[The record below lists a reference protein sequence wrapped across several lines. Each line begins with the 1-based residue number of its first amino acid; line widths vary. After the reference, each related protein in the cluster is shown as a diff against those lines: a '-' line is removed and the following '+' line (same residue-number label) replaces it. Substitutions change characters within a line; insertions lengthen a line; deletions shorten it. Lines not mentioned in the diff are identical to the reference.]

1 MFKKFSE
8 RKTHLIVLS
17 FATGLFL
24 GINFSFIASAGE
36 PAHKYLDFFH
46 QAYQIITS
54 EYVEKPDNKK
64 LFYGA
69 IKGMIDSLGDP
80 FTRFLNE
87 ESSEELQE
95 MTSGKFVG
103 IGVEIAV
110 KDGEIV
116 VVSPIENSPAMRA
129 GIESGDLIIKVDNEN
144 IKDKNLDEIIKHI
157 KGLPGTKV
165 NITVKR
171 EGISEEINY
180 TIERA
185 PVKIDST
192 EFALIKE
199 YNTGYLRI
207 KTFGSETSQDVK
219 KAIDF
224 FNSNKID
231 KLIIDLRY
239 NPGGLLTAAVE
250 ISDFFL
256 DKDQTVV
263 STKGRADGGKENFFK
278 AAAGPAYRGKI
289 IVLVNRGSA
298 SASEIL
304 SGALR
309 DNNKALLLGEK
320 TFGKG
325 SVQKTYNLDKEVG
338 LAVTIAK
345 YYTPSGAMIHG
356 KGIMPDYEVKI
367 AEFPE
372 SEKDDLKKIS
382 RDKLLNQFVSIKTV
396 YNDNVKSEF
405 RKFLKE
411 KNVKISDATSDFIL
425 KREISKY
432 HKNQIYDLEFDNQ
445 LTAAVDKLKNSNEK

>member
-1 MFKKFSE
+1 MFNKFSE
-8 RKTHLIVLS
+8 RKTHLIVLA

-24 GINFSFIASAGE
+24 GINFSFVASAGE

-54 EYVEKPDNKK
+54 EYVDQPDNKK

-69 IKGMIDSLGDP
+69 IKGMIESLGDP

-87 ESSEELQE
+87 ESTAELQE

-103 IGVEIAV
+103 IGVEIAL

-116 VVSPIENSPAMRA
+116 VVSPIDNSPAMKA
-129 GIESGDLIIKVDNEN
+129 GIESGDIITKVNSDI
-144 IKDKNLDEIIKHI
+144 IKDKNLDEIIKNI

-171 EGISEEINY
+171 EGISEEISYN
-180 TIERA
+180 IERA

-192 EFALIKE
+192 EFVLMKE
-199 YNTGYLRI
+199 SNIGYLRI
-207 KTFGSETSQDVK
+207 KTFGGDTSQDVK
-219 KAIDF
+219 KALTF
-224 FNSNKID
+224 FNTNKTD
-231 KLIIDLRY
+231 KLIIDLRF

-263 STKGRADGGKENFFK
+263 STKGRSDGGKENFFK
-278 AAAGPAYRGKI
+278 AVSSPIYKGKI

-309 DNNKALLLGEK
+309 DNNKAMLLGEK

-325 SVQKTYNLDKEVG
+325 SVQKTYSLDKDVG

-356 KGIMPDYEVKI
+356 KGIMPDFEVKI
-367 AEFPE
+367 ADFPE
-372 SEKDDLKKIS
+372 NEADELKKIS
-382 RDKLLNQFVSIKTV
+382 RDKLLNEFVSIKTI
-396 YNDNVKSEF
+396 YNESVKTEF
-405 RKFLKE
+405 KKFLQS
-411 KNVKISDATSDFIL
+411 KNVKISDATADFIL
-425 KREISKY
+425 KREVSKY

-445 LTAAVDKLKNSNEK
+445 LTAAIEKLNK

>member
-1 MFKKFSE
+1 MLKKFSE
-8 RKTHLIVLS
+8 RKTHLIVLA

-24 GINFSFIASAGE
+24 GINFSFVASAGE

-46 QAYQIITS
+46 QAFQIITS
-54 EYVEKPDNKK
+54 EYVDQPDNKK

-87 ESSEELQE
+87 ESTAELQE

-116 VVSPIENSPAMRA
+116 VVSPIENSPAMKA
-129 GIESGDLIIKVDNEN
+129 GIESGDIITKVNNEI
-144 IKDKNLDEIIKHI
+144 IKDKNLDEIIKNI

-165 NITVKR
+165 NISIKR
-171 EGISEEINY
+171 EGFKEEISYN
-180 TIERA
+180 IERA
-185 PVKIDST
+185 PVKIEST

-199 YNTGYLRI
+199 HNIGYLKI
-207 KTFGSETSQDVK
+207 KTFGNDTTQDVR
-219 KAIDF
+219 KALDF
-224 FNSNKID
+224 FNNNKINR
-231 KLIIDLRY
+231 LIIDLRY

-250 ISDFFL
+250 ISNFFL
-256 DKDQTVV
+256 EKDLTIV
-263 STKGRADGGKENFFK
+263 STKGRSENNKEQYFK
-278 AAAGPAYRGKI
+278 AVTDPVYKGKI
-289 IVLVNRGSA
+289 ILIVNKGSA

-325 SVQKTYNLDKEVG
+325 SVQKTYNLDKDVG
-338 LAVTIAK
+338 IAVTIAK

-356 KGIMPDYEVKI
+356 KGIMPDFEVKV

-372 SEKDDLKKIS
+372 KETDELKKIS
-382 RDKLLNQFVSIKTV
+382 SNKLLNEFVSIKTV
-396 YNDNVKSEF
+396 YNDIVKSEF
-405 RKFLKE
+405 KKFLQSR
-411 KNVKISDATSDFIL
+411 NVKISDNTADFIL

-445 LTAAVDKLKNSNEK
+445 LTAAIEKVSK

>member
-8 RKTHLIVLS
+8 RKTHLIVLA
-17 FATGLFL
+17 FATGLFI
-24 GINFSFIASAGE
+24 GINFSFVASAGE

-54 EYVEKPDNKK
+54 EYVDQPDNKK

-87 ESSEELQE
+87 DSTAELQE

-110 KDGEIV
+110 KDGMIV
-116 VVSPIENSPAMRA
+116 VVSPIENSPAIRA
-129 GIESGDLIIKVDNEN
+129 GIESGDIITKVNNEV
-144 IKDKNLDEIIKHI
+144 IKDKNLDEIIKSI

-165 NITVKR
+165 NISVKR
-171 EGISEEINY
+171 EGINEEISYN
-180 TIERA
+180 IERA

-199 YNTGYLRI
+199 YNTGYLKI
-207 KTFGSETSQDVK
+207 KTFGGDTSQDVK
-219 KAIDF
+219 KALDF
-224 FNSNKID
+224 FNKNNID
-231 KLIIDLRY
+231 KLVIDLRY

-250 ISDFFL
+250 ISNFFL
-256 DKDQTVV
+256 EKDLTIV

-278 AAAGPAYRGKI
+278 AQNSPIYKGKI
-289 IVLVNRGSA
+289 ILLVNKGSA

-325 SVQKTYNLDKEVG
+325 SVQKTYSLDKEVG
-338 LAVTIAK
+338 IAVTIAK

-367 AEFPE
+367 ADFPE
-372 SEKDDLKKIS
+372 NETEELKKIS
-382 RDKLLNQFVSIKTV
+382 RDKLLNEFVSIKTV
-396 YNDNVKSEF
+396 YNDNTKSEF
-405 RKFLKE
+405 KKFLQGR
-411 KNVKISDATSDFIL
+411 NVKLSDNTADFIL
-425 KREISKY
+425 KREIGKY
-432 HKNQIYDLEFDNQ
+432 HKILIYDLEFDNQ
-445 LTAAVDKLKNSNEK
+445 LTAAIDKLKK

>member
-8 RKTHLIVLS
+8 RKSHLVILA

-24 GINFSFIASAGE
+24 GINFSFVASAGE

-54 EYVEKPDNKK
+54 EYVDQPDNKK

-87 ESSEELQE
+87 ESTAELQE

-116 VVSPIENSPAMRA
+116 VVSPIENSPAMKA
-129 GIESGDLIIKVDNEN
+129 GVESGDIITRVNNEF
-144 IKDKNLDEIIKHI
+144 IKDKNLGEIIKNI

-165 NITVKR
+165 NITIKR
-171 EGISEEINY
+171 EGFGEEISY
-180 TIERA
+180 DIERA
-185 PVKIDST
+185 PIKINST
-192 EFALIKE
+192 EFALIKQH
-199 YNTGYLRI
+199 NTGYLKI
-207 KTFGSETSQDVK
+207 KTFGNDTTQDVK
-219 KAIDF
+219 KALAF
-224 FNSNKID
+224 FNNNKTD
-231 KLIIDLRY
+231 KLIIDLRF

-256 DKDQTVV
+256 DKDMTIV
-263 STKGRADGGKENFFK
+263 STKGRSEGGKENFFK
-278 AAAGPAYRGKI
+278 AVNAPIYKGKI
-289 IVLVNRGSA
+289 ILLVNKGSA

-309 DNNKALLLGEK
+309 DNNLALLLGEK

-325 SVQKTYNLDKEVG
+325 SVQKTYNLDKETG
-338 LAVTIAK
+338 IAVTIAK
-345 YYTPSGAMIHG
+345 YYTPAGTMIHG
-356 KGIMPDYEVKI
+356 KGIKPDFEVKI

-372 SEKDDLKKIS
+372 NETEELKKIS
-382 RDKLLNQFVSIKTV
+382 RDKILNEFVSIKTV
-396 YNDNVKSEF
+396 YNENVKSEF
-405 RKFLKE
+405 KKFLQSR
-411 KNVKISDATSDFIL
+411 NVKISDTTSDFIL
-425 KREISKY
+425 KREITKY
-432 HKNQIYDLEFDNQ
+432 HKDQIYDLEFDNQ
-445 LTAAVDKLKNSNEK
+445 LTAAIEKLKK

>member
-8 RKTHLIVLS
+8 RKAHLIILA

-24 GINFSFIASAGE
+24 GINFSFVATAGE
-36 PAHKYLDFFH
+36 PAHKYLEFFH
-46 QAYQIITS
+46 QAYQLITS
-54 EYVEKPDNKK
+54 EYVEQPDNKK

-87 ESSEELQE
+87 ESSAELQE

-116 VVSPIENSPAMRA
+116 IVSPIENSPAMKA
-129 GIESGDLIIKVDNEN
+129 GIESGDVITRVDNEI
-144 IKDKNLDEIIKHI
+144 IKDKNLDEIIKNI

-165 NITVKR
+165 SITIRR
-171 EGISEEINY
+171 EGFSDEISYNM
-180 TIERA
+180 ERA

-207 KTFGSETSQDVK
+207 KTFGGDTTQDVK
-219 KAIDF
+219 KALEF
-224 FNSNKID
+224 FNSNKVD

-263 STKGRADGGKENFFK
+263 STKGRADGGKETFFK
-278 AAAGPAYRGKI
+278 AVSAPIYKGKI
-289 IVLVNRGSA
+289 ILLVNRGSA

-325 SVQKTYNLDKEVG
+325 SVQKTYSLDKEVG
-338 LAVTIAK
+338 LAITIAK

-356 KGIMPDYEVKI
+356 KGIKPDFEIKV
-367 AEFPE
+367 ADFPE
-372 SEKDDLKKIS
+372 SENEDLKKIS
-382 RDKLLNQFVSIKTV
+382 KDKLLNEFVSIKTV
-396 YNDNVKSEF
+396 YNDNTKSEF
-405 RKFLKE
+405 KKFLSGR
-411 KNVKISDATSDFIL
+411 NVKISDTTADFIL
-425 KREISKY
+425 KREVSKY
-432 HKNQIYDLEFDNQ
+432 HKSQIYDLEFDNQ
-445 LTAAVDKLKNSNEK
+445 LTAAIEKLKK

>member
-1 MFKKFSE
+1 MFKNFSE
-8 RKTHLIVLS
+8 RKTHLIVLA

-24 GINFSFIASAGE
+24 GINFSFVASAGE

-46 QAYQIITS
+46 QAFQIITS
-54 EYVEKPDNKK
+54 EYVDQPDNKK
-64 LFYGA
+64 MFYGA

-87 ESSEELQE
+87 ESTAELQE

-116 VVSPIENSPAMRA
+116 VVSPIENSPAIKA
-129 GIESGDLIIKVDNEN
+129 GIESGDIITRVNNEL
-144 IKDKNLDEIIKHI
+144 IKDKNLEEIIKNI

-165 NITVKR
+165 NISIRRNGFK
-171 EGISEEINY
+171 EEISYN
-180 TIERA
+180 IERA

-192 EFALIKE
+192 EFTLIKE
-199 YNTGYLRI
+199 YNIGYLKI
-207 KTFGSETSQDVK
+207 KTFGNDTTQDVR
-219 KAIDF
+219 KALDF
-224 FNSNKID
+224 FNSNNVD
-231 KLIIDLRY
+231 RLIIDLRY

-256 DKDQTVV
+256 EKGLTIV
-263 STKGRADGGKENFFK
+263 STKGRSENNKEQFFK
-278 AAAGPAYRGKI
+278 AVTDPVYKGKI
-289 IVLVNRGSA
+289 ILLVNKGSA

-325 SVQKTYNLDKEVG
+325 SVQKTYSLDKEVG
-338 LAVTIAK
+338 IAVTIAK

-356 KGIMPDYEVKI
+356 KGIIPDFEVKV

-372 SEKDDLKKIS
+372 NETEELKKIS
-382 RDKLLNQFVSIKTV
+382 RDKLLNEFVSIKTV
-396 YNDNVKSEF
+396 YNDSVKAEF
-405 RKFLKE
+405 KKFLINR
-411 KNVKISDATSDFIL
+411 NVKISDNTADFIL

-445 LTAAVDKLKNSNEK
+445 LTAAIENLSK

>member
-8 RKTHLIVLS
+8 RKSHLIVLA

-24 GINFSFIASAGE
+24 GINFSFVASAGE
-36 PAHKYLDFFH
+36 PAHKYLEFFH
-46 QAYQIITS
+46 QAYQIISS
-54 EYVEKPDNKK
+54 EYVDQPDNKK
-64 LFYGA
+64 MFYGA

-87 ESSEELQE
+87 ESSAEIQE
-95 MTSGKFVG
+95 MTTGKFVG

-110 KDGEIV
+110 KDGEVV
-116 VVSPIENSPAMRA
+116 VVSPIENSPAMKA
-129 GIESGDLIIKVDNEN
+129 GIESGDVITKVNNEI
-144 IKDKNLDEIIKHI
+144 IKDKNLDEIIKNI

-165 NITVKR
+165 NVSVRR
-171 EGISEEINY
+171 EGFKEELSYN
-180 TIERA
+180 IERA
-185 PVKIDST
+185 PVKIEST
-192 EFALIKE
+192 DFALIKE
-199 YNTGYLRI
+199 NNTGYLRI
-207 KTFGSETSQDVK
+207 KTFGSDTTQDVK
-219 KAIDF
+219 KALDF
-224 FNSNKID
+224 FNKNNVD
-231 KLIIDLRY
+231 RLIIDLRY

-256 DKDQTVV
+256 EKDQTIV

-278 AAAGPAYRGKI
+278 AVIPPIYKGRI
-289 IVLVNRGSA
+289 IVLVNKGSA

-325 SVQKTYNLDKEVG
+325 SVQKTYSLDKEVG

-356 KGIMPDYEVKI
+356 KGIMPDYEVKV
-367 AEFPE
+367 ADFPE
-372 SEKDDLKKIS
+372 NETEELKKIS
-382 RDKLLNQFVSIKTV
+382 RDKLLNEFVSIKTV

-405 RKFLKE
+405 RKFLQS
-411 KNVKISDATSDFIL
+411 KNVKISDNTSDFIL
-425 KREISKY
+425 KREITKY
-432 HKNQIYDLEFDNQ
+432 HKYQIYDLEFDNQ
-445 LTAAVDKLKNSNEK
+445 LTAAIEKLKK

>member
-1 MFKKFSE
+1 MFKRFSE
-8 RKTHLIVLS
+8 RKTHLIVLA

-24 GINFSFIASAGE
+24 GINFSFVAQAGE
-36 PAHKYLDFFH
+36 PAYKYLEFFH
-46 QAYQIITS
+46 QAYQIITT
-54 EYVEKPDNKK
+54 EYVDQPDNKK

-87 ESSEELQE
+87 ESTAELQE

-116 VVSPIENSPAMRA
+116 VVSPIENSPAIKA
-129 GIESGDLIIKVDNEN
+129 GIESGDIITKVNNES
-144 IKDKNLDEIIKHI
+144 IRDKNLDEIIKNI

-165 NITVKR
+165 NVTVKR
-171 EGISEEINY
+171 EGITEEISYN
-180 TIERA
+180 IERA

-192 EFALIKE
+192 EYALIKE
-199 YNTGYLRI
+199 SNTGYLRI
-207 KTFGSETSQDVK
+207 KTFGNDTTQDVK
-219 KAIDF
+219 KALDY
-224 FNSNKID
+224 FNANKID
-231 KLIIDLRY
+231 KLIIDLRF

-256 DKDQTVV
+256 EKDLTIV
-263 STKGRADGGKENFFK
+263 STKGRSEGGKENFFK
-278 AAAGPAYRGKI
+278 AAKDPIYKGKI
-289 IVLVNRGSA
+289 IVLVNKGSA

-325 SVQKTYNLDKEVG
+325 SVQKTYSLDKETG

-356 KGIMPDYEVKI
+356 KGIMPDFEVKV
-367 AEFPE
+367 ADFPE
-372 SEKDDLKKIS
+372 NETEELKKVS
-382 RDKLLNQFVSIKTV
+382 RDKLLNEFVSIKTV
-396 YNDNVKSEF
+396 YNDNTKAEF
-405 RKFLKE
+405 RKFLQSR
-411 KNVKISDATSDFIL
+411 NIKISDSTADFIF
-425 KREISKY
+425 KREVAKY
-432 HKNQIYDLEFDNQ
+432 HKNQIYDLEFDSQ
-445 LTAAVDKLKNSNEK
+445 LTSAIGKLKNK

>member
-8 RKTHLIVLS
+8 RKTHLIALS
-17 FATGLFL
+17 FATGLFF

-46 QAYQIITS
+46 QAYQIVTS
-54 EYVEKPDNKK
+54 EYVEQPDNKK

-87 ESSEELQE
+87 ESTEELQE

-129 GIESGDLIIKVDNEN
+129 GIESGDLITKVDNES

-165 NITVKR
+165 NITIKR
-171 EGISEEINY
+171 DGISEEINY

-192 EFALIKE
+192 EYALIKE

-219 KAIDF
+219 KALEF
-224 FNSNKID
+224 FNRNKTD
-231 KLIIDLRY
+231 RLIIDLRY

-250 ISDFFL
+250 ISDYFL

-263 STKGRADGGKENFFK
+263 STKGRTDGGRENFFK
-278 AAAGPAYRGKI
+278 AAANPLYKGKI
-289 IVLVNRGSA
+289 IVLVNKGSA

-338 LAVTIAK
+338 IAVTIAK

-356 KGIMPDYEVKI
+356 KGIMPDYEVKV

-372 SEKDDLKKIS
+372 SESEDLKKIS
-382 RDKLLNQFVSIKTV
+382 RDKLLNQFVTIKTV
-396 YNDNVKSEF
+396 YNDKVKADF
-405 RKFLKE
+405 RKYLQS
-411 KNVKISDATSDFIL
+411 KNVKISDITSDFIL

-432 HKNQIYDLEFDNQ
+432 HKDQIYDLEFDNQ
-445 LTAAVDKLKNSNEK
+445 LTAAIDKLKNADGK